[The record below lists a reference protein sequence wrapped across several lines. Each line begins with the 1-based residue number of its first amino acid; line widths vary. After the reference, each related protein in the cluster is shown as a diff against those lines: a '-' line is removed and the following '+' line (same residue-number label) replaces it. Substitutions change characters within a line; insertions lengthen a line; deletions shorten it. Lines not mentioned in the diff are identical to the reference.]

1 LHEKDEASRQPLL
14 NVQIA
19 RAYLVANDTEVGTRI
34 WQDVMDEITKSK
46 QASTLAICLRGFKQ
60 KAFDSIRKL
69 PVVQT
74 RPERFLHVL
83 GAGTV
88 ATNKDLRRLHS
99 YALSMTWLP
108 CPLARVGCADRHG

>member
-1 LHEKDEASRQPLL
+1 
-14 NVQIA
+14 
-19 RAYLVANDTEVGTRI
+19 
-34 WQDVMDEITKSK
+34 MDEITKSR

-83 GAGTV
+83 GGGDGRNEQESSPPAQLRPVDDLAAVASGTWGGR
-88 ATNKDLRRLHS
+88 T
-99 YALSMTWLP
+99 
-108 CPLARVGCADRHG
+108 DRHG